1 MASSFSCSSS
11 GGRYVANTPVALVA
25 SPVAT
30 ASSFSVTATAAA
42 VKQHLKHTHTKQ
54 QHSNKSS
61 TPPSEPSQ
69 IKPASR
75 VCCSS
80 GGGCSGC
87 CSWRIIAPP
96 PASTPTITTTSTT
109 TTTASPPSSPS
120 PSFGVCHRWLKAK
133 GGHTGCGEQD

>member
-11 GGRYVANTPVALVA
+11 GGRYVANAPVALVA

-42 VKQHLKHTHTKQ
+42 AVKQHLKYTHTKQ

-69 IKPASR
+69 FKPASR
-75 VCCSS
+75 ICCSS

-87 CSWRIIAPP
+87 CSWRFIAPP
-96 PASTPTITTTSTT
+96 PASTPTITTTST